1 MGESRV
7 NKSLEPWSGEEKSN
21 VPLRYR
27 CELLF
32 TNVTTS
38 EVNDNSLPSDSY
50 LVYYKDEE
58 GAKVD
63 ICRGGRMVYVFDL
76 YYDRFGS
83 VIERIEFT
91 KGRANPKLWGI
102 ARKKQEE
109 ANKKK

>member
-1 MGESRV
+1 M
-7 NKSLEPWSGEEKSN
+7 NEPWSNEEKSSL
-21 VPLRYR
+21 PARYR

-38 EVNDNSLPSDSY
+38 ELNDNSLPSDSY
-50 LVYYKDEE
+50 LVYYKDGEE
-58 GAKVD
+58 TKID
-63 ICRGGRMVYVFDL
+63 ICRGSRMVDVFDL

-83 VIERIEFT
+83 VIQKIDFT
-91 KGRANPKLWGI
+91 KGRANPKLWGQ